1 MDPHTAFDDFMRRRA
16 QLAQAYVRGRG
27 EPLDTVVTRR
37 SPATFFSPQG
47 DRVEGAPEVAAT
59 YLQGAQAFDTGSES
73 RLEVLHMGCSGEL
86 GYWVGLQH
94 AQVHFKGRPEPVPM
108 VLRITELFRREDG
121 EWKLVH
127 RHADPERGG

>member
-1 MDPHTAFDDFMRRRA
+1 MDPRTPFDDFMQNRA
-16 QLAQAYVRGRG
+16 RLAQDYVCGHG
-27 EPLDTVVTRR
+27 DPLDAIVTRH

-47 DRVEGAPEVAAT
+47 DRVEGAAEVAST
-59 YLQGAQAFDTGSES
+59 YLQGAQAFDAGSES

-94 AQVHFKGRPEPVPM
+94 ARVNFKGRSQAVPM
-108 VLRITELFRREDG
+108 VLRITEVFRREDG

-127 RHADPERGG
+127 RHADPDRR